1 MTETIIITF
10 CSLVLLAY
18 LFEVTASR
26 TKIPAVILLL
36 ALGYLVRQGA
46 GLLGFEMPDLEQV
59 LPIIATLGL
68 ILIVLDGAL
77 EVEITPARFPL
88 IKKSLFGAVLSI
100 FVLAFF
106 LAFLIHFVGGYSIPD
121 SLINAIPL
129 CVISSAIA
137 IPSVKHLGREVR
149 EFVVYESSLSD
160 IVGVILFNYMVFN
173 TVYDFASIGVFWL
186 EILLILII
194 SALSTLGLAWLLG
207 RINHS
212 IKFLP
217 IVMIIILLYEVL
229 KLYHLPSL
237 IFILIFGLFLGNLD
251 ELGNIKFIKKLRPK
265 NLDSEVHRFK
275 DLITEATFMIR
286 SVFFIIFGYQIETA
300 DIIDTNSLG
309 LALVISVTIYAFRV
323 VQLALSNLPLKPL
336 AFIAPR
342 GLITILLFL
351 SITPENRIGLI
362 GSAIIVKIIII
373 SALIMMFGMM
383 IHNKKEAV
391 VAEINTLKP
400 DDVPAKQ
407 S

>member
-18 LFEVTASR
+18 LFEVSAAR

-36 ALGYLVRQGA
+36 ALGYVVRHGA
-46 GLLGFEMPDLEQV
+46 GLLGFTMPDLEEV
-59 LPIIATLGL
+59 LPVIATLGL

-77 EVEITPARFPL
+77 EVEITPSRFSL

-106 LAFLIHFVGGYSIPD
+106 LAFLIHFIGGYSIPD

-160 IVGVILFNYMVFN
+160 IVGVILFNYMVVN
-173 TVYDFASIGVFWL
+173 TVYDFGSIGIFWL
-186 EILLILII
+186 EILLILVI
-194 SALSTLGLAWLLG
+194 SALCTLALAWLLG

-251 ELGNIKFIKKLRPK
+251 ELENIKFIKKLRPK
-265 NLDSEVHRFK
+265 NLDAEVHRFK

-309 LALVISVTIYAFRV
+309 LALVIIVTIYAFRV
-323 VQLALSNLPLKPL
+323 VQLAISNLPLKPL

-351 SITPENRIGLI
+351 SIAPENRIGLI
-362 GSAIIVKIIII
+362 GSAIIIKIIII

-383 IHNKKEAV
+383 IHNKNEAV
-391 VAEINTLKP
+391 VAEVKPHNP
-400 DDVPAKQ
+400 DDVPAG
-407 S
+407 